1 MQNQMIQII
10 RSNVTVQQVLLKPGQ
25 ILTFITQMSRMTKDK
40 VMLLILDL
48 YFMFETRSYI
58 KSQLVIV
65 LTRYST
71 RPTNPFMFLNVK
83 ILTETD
89 DTDEDLKASCN
100 LNNTDADPFWSTE
113 GESSSSSEFKKPN
126 FKRFLSQLNKRP
138 YGTTTNPLSVFDN
151 SDSDEHEGDGYV
163 DLEEHEDAT
172 VALPA
177 SCKYDH
183 GSRKRTKASS
193 FQFTED
199 VPIDSSESESDD
211 LDDTDLLSV
220 NKRPHRRT
228 QNDKE
233 KVWSG
238 SASRK
243 EKSPSVRKPN
253 MKNTCQIPMD
263 ESSDTEVNEKQN
275 TIDELISRYV
285 KGDKAKSVKNG
296 KFKKGGRRDV
306 AACINAILES
316 VINNEEDHITQEDEC
331 LPSHF
336 KFDDTEDESSQK
348 SIESNGEELFEEMEF
363 ALKCEEVGFY
373 RIPQVENQEEDNYY
387 DDNDLCENGV
397 HGDTYFEEQTGL
409 RCLLC
414 GDVLVESRY
423 VIPKLVSNFKY

>member
-1 MQNQMIQII
+1 
-10 RSNVTVQQVLLKPGQ
+10 
-25 ILTFITQMSRMTKDK
+25 
-40 VMLLILDL
+40 
-48 YFMFETRSYI
+48 
-58 KSQLVIV
+58 
-65 LTRYST
+65 
-71 RPTNPFMFLNVK
+71 MFLNVR

-89 DTDEDLKASCN
+89 DTDEDLKASGN
-100 LNNTDADPFWSTE
+100 LSNTNADPFWSTE
-113 GESSSSSEFKKPN
+113 DESSSSSEFKKPN

-138 YGTTTNPLSVFDN
+138 YGTTTNPLSVFGNLTCFLIYFSVGPKFLTFLCRIFLFVYSLDN

-163 DLEEHEDAT
+163 NLEEHEDAI
-172 VALPA
+172 VALPV
-177 SCKYDH
+177 SCKYDR
-183 GSRKRTKASS
+183 GSRKDTKASS

-199 VPIDSSESESDD
+199 VPIDSSERESDD
-211 LDDTDLLSV
+211 LDGADLLPV

-263 ESSDTEVNEKQN
+263 EPSDTEVNEKQN
-275 TIDELISRYV
+275 TIDELISRNV
-285 KGDKAKSVKNG
+285 KGDIAKSVKSG

-363 ALKCEEVGFY
+363 ALKCDEVGSY
-373 RIPQVENQEEDNYY
+373 RIPQVENQEEVNHY
-387 DDNDLCENGV
+387 DDNGLCENGV
-397 HGDTYFEEQTGL
+397 HGETYFEEQTGL